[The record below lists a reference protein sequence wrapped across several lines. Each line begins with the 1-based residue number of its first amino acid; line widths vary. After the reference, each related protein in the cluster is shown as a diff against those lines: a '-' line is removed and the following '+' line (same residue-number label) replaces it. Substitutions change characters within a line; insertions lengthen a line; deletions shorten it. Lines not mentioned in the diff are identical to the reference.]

1 MDIEAAP
8 HYVINN
14 EEDDDYLLKFEK
26 YVSEQEVSFFSQ
38 KMDVSKSSLLALMSI
53 LVFII

>member
-38 KMDVSKSSLLALMSI
+38 KMDVSKSSLSALMNI
-53 LVFII
+53 LDFVI

>member
-38 KMDVSKSSLLALMSI
+38 KMDVSKSSFFALMSI